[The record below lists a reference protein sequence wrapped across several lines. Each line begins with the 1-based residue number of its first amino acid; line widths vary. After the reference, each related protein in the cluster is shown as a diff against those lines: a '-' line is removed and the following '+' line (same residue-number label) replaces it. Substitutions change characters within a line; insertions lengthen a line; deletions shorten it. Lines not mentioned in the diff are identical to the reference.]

1 MDTFARSLRERKNW
15 VRLVLSA
22 VIFFAVAL
30 PFRQLLNLMPGIT
43 EIRPANM
50 IPPVLGLIWG
60 PFAAGGIAIGNLI
73 SDMVSGSNAF
83 ICTTGF
89 IANFLYAYLPYKLW
103 YSVAVQE
110 DDLYPTLGSV
120 RKILKYICVML
131 LDSLVVTGMLSFI
144 FETAGFSASGSSY
157 ALLFFNNFDFTV
169 LLGVPVLIFL
179 ERFRPDYRVPAA
191 HKRKEGG
198 YWAFDLL
205 LAAAAALGLG
215 WFLLSLL
222 RGSPVDSRTAAV
234 LLAASVLLT
243 LAWTAKPFNFTPA
256 EQKRGGQKVKI
267 TIKTKVTIGFLML
280 AVIFI
285 AFVAVTANS
294 AQTGADA
301 LEHWSHVYFT
311 VGLAINVIFAVA
323 IVFLWYVERN
333 IVDPLERLSD
343 NVREF
348 AARPEGSEE
357 IPQPRFTEIDTGDEI
372 ALLARSCNSMMRDI
386 TDYMRNLQAVTAEKE
401 RIGAELGVATH
412 IQASMLPCIF
422 PAFPTRDEFDIYA
435 TMQPAKEVGGD
446 FYDFFLVDD
455 DHLAVVIADV
465 SGKGVPAALFM
476 VIAKTLIKDHAQ
488 LGTTPAEV
496 FTQVNAK
503 LCEANE
509 EGLFVTAW
517 MGILQ
522 ISTGHMA
529 YVNAGHNPPLL
540 RRGGGGYEYLHAR
553 PGFVLAGMEG
563 MRYRQAELDLA
574 PGDALYLYTD
584 GVTEATDARDELYG
598 EERLQNV
605 LNAHQEAAPEAL
617 LPAVKADID
626 AFVGTAP
633 QFDDITMLGL
643 YYRVKRGEQA

>member
-1 MDTFARSLRERKNW
+1 MNTVFSSLRERKNW

-43 EIRPANM
+43 EIRPANV
-50 IPPVLGLIWG
+50 IPPVLGLVWG
-60 PFAAGGIAIGNLI
+60 PFAAAGIAIGNLI
-73 SDMVSGSNAF
+73 SDIVSGSNAF
-83 ICTTGF
+83 ICITGF

-103 YSVAVQE
+103 YTTAVQE
-110 DDLYPTLGSV
+110 DDLFTTLGSV
-120 RKILKYICVML
+120 RKILKYICIIL
-131 LDSLVVTGMLSFI
+131 LDSLVVTGMLSCI
-144 FETAGFSASGSSY
+144 FETAGFSASGSAY

-169 LLGVPVLIFL
+169 LLGVPILILL
-179 ERFRPDYRVPAA
+179 EKFHPDYHVPASRR
-191 HKRKEGG
+191 RKEGS
-198 YWAFDLL
+198 YWQFDLL
-205 LAAAAALGLG
+205 LAAAAVLGLV
-215 WFLLSLL
+215 WFVISLL
-222 RGSPVDSRTAAV
+222 RGSPVESGTAAV
-234 LLAASVLLT
+234 LLAASIVLT
-243 LAWTAKPFNFTPA
+243 VAWTIKPFNFTPA
-256 EQKRGGQKVKI
+256 EQKHSEQKVKI
-267 TIKTKVTIGFLML
+267 TIKAKVTIGFMML
-280 AVIFI
+280 AIIFL

-294 AQTGADA
+294 SRTDADA
-301 LEHWSHVYFT
+301 LAHWSYVYFT

-323 IVFLWYVERN
+323 IAFLWYVERN

-348 AARPEGSEE
+348 ATRPEGADE
-357 IPQPRFTEIDTGDEI
+357 IPQPRFTEINTGDEI
-372 ALLARSCNSMMRDI
+372 ALLARSCNAMMQDI
-386 TDYMRNLQAVTAEKE
+386 TDYMRNLRAVTAEKE

-422 PAFPTRDEFDIYA
+422 PAFPTRKEFNIYA

-488 LGTTPAEV
+488 LGITPAEV
-496 FTQVNAK
+496 FTETNAQ
-503 LCEANE
+503 LCQANE

-517 MGILQ
+517 MGVLE
-522 ISTGHMA
+522 ISTGRLT

-540 RRGGGGYEYLHAR
+540 RQGGAGYTYLHAR

-563 MRYRQAELDLA
+563 MRYRQAELTMA

-584 GVTEATDARDELYG
+584 GVTEATDTHDELYG
-598 EERLQNV
+598 EERLQAV
-605 LNAHQEAAPEAL
+605 LNASPDAPPETL
-617 LPAVKADID
+617 LPAVKTDID
-626 AFVGTAP
+626 AFVGDAP

-643 YYRVKRGEQA
+643 YYHGQEGVQP